1 MCPCIRRGLL
11 TLHRKIGAA
20 CRNTTVHYVRQTHR
34 EGGGPDCR
42 LSASKPISGRLLA
55 VAEHGWRKKPGGVG
69 AVPFGEGVGVSPDI
83 IDNIAE
89 DGVAQGSVLYDVGD
103 VGAECFAQSGVEGG
117 KLREAEGFI
126 TEALH
131 QIGGNIL
138 GGEAVF
144 SGNDGRMQFLVSLP
158 RRRAGGKGADMGRCR
173 KERGAEVVARW
184 RVAPFGNGGK
194 LRDKGRNGRV
204 ALGAVGGY
212 EPVHAV
218 ARCRGEV
225 LIADDSK
232 AVDGLHEVERGY
244 RVGECAVRGDSG
256 ERSMER
262 GEGFVGENSVYDGR
276 GAESGEDPLLGGVEP
291 MGDFVKERGFAFD
304 GDNLVRD
311 ISAEVGVVIYQ
322 FVHGGVLCRWLL
334 F

>member
-1 MCPCIRRGLL
+1 M
-11 TLHRKIGAA
+11 
-20 CRNTTVHYVRQTHR
+20 
-34 EGGGPDCR
+34 
-42 LSASKPISGRLLA
+42 LA
-55 VAEHGWRKKPGGVG
+55 VAEHGGREKPGGVG

-83 IDNIAE
+83 VDNIAKG
-89 DGVAQGSVLYDVGD
+89 GVAQGAVADDVGN
-103 VGAECFAQSGVEGG
+103 VASECFAQSRVEGREW
-117 KLREAEGFI
+117 REAEGFI

-131 QIGGNIL
+131 QFRGDVL

-144 SGNDGRMQFLVSLP
+144 CGGDSRVQFLVSLP
-158 RRRAGGKGADMGRCR
+158 CRRVGGKGADMGRCR
-173 KERGAEVVARW
+173 KQRGAEKVALG
-184 RVAPFGNGGK
+184 RVAPLGNGGK
-194 LRDKGRNGRV
+194 QGYERGNGGV

-218 ARCRGEV
+218 ARCGGEV
-225 LIADDSK
+225 LIADYGK

-244 RVGECAVRGDSG
+244 RVGECAMRGDSG

-304 GDNLVRD
+304 VYHLLRHEAAQGFIIL
-311 ISAEVGVVIYQ
+311 YQ
-322 FVHGGVLCRWLL
+322 FAHGGVRCRWLL
-334 F
+334 SSRPCSRPMW

>member
-1 MCPCIRRGLL
+1 M
-11 TLHRKIGAA
+11 
-20 CRNTTVHYVRQTHR
+20 
-34 EGGGPDCR
+34 
-42 LSASKPISGRLLA
+42 LA

-144 SGNDGRMQFLVSLP
+144 SGGDSRVQFLVSLP
-158 RRRAGGKGADMGRCR
+158 CRRAGGKGADMGRCR
-173 KERGAEVVARW
+173 KERGAEEAALG
-184 RVAPFGNGGK
+184 RVAPLWNGGKQGYERGNGG
-194 LRDKGRNGRV
+194 V
-204 ALGAVGGY
+204 ALGAVGGD
-212 EPVHAV
+212 EPIHSV

-225 LIADDSK
+225 LVTHHGK
-232 AVDGLHEVERGY
+232 AVDCLHEVERWY
-244 RVGECAVRGDSG
+244 RVGECAVSRDCG
-256 ERSMER
+256 ERSVER

-291 MGDFVKERGFAFD
+291 VCDFVKERCFAFD
-304 GDNLVRD
+304 GDNLIRD

-322 FVHGGVLCRWLL
+322 LVHGGVLCRWLL
-334 F
+334 SLRPCSRPMW